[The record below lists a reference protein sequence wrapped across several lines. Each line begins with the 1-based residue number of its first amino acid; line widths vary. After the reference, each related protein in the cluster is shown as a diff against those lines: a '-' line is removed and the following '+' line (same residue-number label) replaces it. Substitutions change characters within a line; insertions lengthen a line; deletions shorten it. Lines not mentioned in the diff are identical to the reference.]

1 MKTDIDGE
9 ELGMSPG
16 TWQQILD
23 SFYGINK
30 EPEFEAPDKVLPQR
44 VEIESRIGLVSEQI
58 DPDAYREF
66 MRGL

>member
-1 MKTDIDGE
+1 MDTTTEDLD
-9 ELGMSPG
+9 LSPG

-23 SFYGINK
+23 SFYGK
-30 EPEFEAPDKVLPQR
+30 PQTPVVEAPDKVLPQML
-44 VEIESRIGLVSEQI
+44 EKEDRIGLRSETI